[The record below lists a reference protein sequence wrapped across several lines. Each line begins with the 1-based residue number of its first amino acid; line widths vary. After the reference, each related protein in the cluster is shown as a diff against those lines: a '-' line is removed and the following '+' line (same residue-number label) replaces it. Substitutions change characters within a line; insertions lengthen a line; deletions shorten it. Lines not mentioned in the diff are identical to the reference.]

1 MKRFWNFE
9 ALLFLFGGIKGLRP
23 CLGFFGFGVLREKGL
38 RLLIKTKQGFQ
49 MHHEMF
55 VNS

>member
-9 ALLFLFGGIKGLRP
+9 ALLFLFGGLKGLRP